1 MTSTSDS
8 PRRLEHAVHYSLL
21 VGLILSGLLLAGG
34 LTAAWL
40 APAPARPIQPQALLK
55 TVNDA
60 LGGNAGA
67 LMNLGILT
75 LMATPI
81 VRVIILA
88 IGWLIDRQWRMAV
101 VAIAVFVLLGVSLV
115 LGLD

>member
-1 MTSTSDS
+1 
-8 PRRLEHAVHYSLL
+8 LEHAVHYSLL
-21 VGLILSGLLLAGG
+21 VGLVLSGLLLAGG
-34 LTAAWL
+34 LAAAWL
-40 APAPARPIQPQALLK
+40 SPAPARPIQPQALLK
-55 TVNDA
+55 TVDDA

-88 IGWLIDRQWRMAV
+88 CGWLTDRQWRMAA
-101 VAIAVFVLLGVSLV
+101 VALAVLVLLGVSLL
-115 LGLD
+115 LGLG